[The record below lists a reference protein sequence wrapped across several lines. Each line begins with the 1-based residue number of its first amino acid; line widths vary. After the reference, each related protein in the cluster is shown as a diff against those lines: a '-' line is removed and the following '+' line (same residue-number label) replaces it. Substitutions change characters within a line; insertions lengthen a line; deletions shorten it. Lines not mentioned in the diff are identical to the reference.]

1 MSGYKVLINEE
12 LKRGTNMIATPL
24 KQFRRIN
31 TSQCGPRARNIRIK
45 FCTTDCLPTCRV
57 RGNEC
62 RLKIPHELWQ
72 CVLQV
77 SR

>member
-1 MSGYKVLINEE
+1 
-12 LKRGTNMIATPL
+12 MIATPL
-24 KQFRRIN
+24 KQFRRID
-31 TSQCGPRARNIRIK
+31 TLQRRPRARDIGIK
-45 FCTTDCLPTCRV
+45 FCTTDCLPICRV

-62 RLKIPHELWQ
+62 QLKIPHEMWQ